1 MDHGL
6 LPFCRRVLPE
16 GQAALLLGHPLL
28 GVLLLGG
35 RCVAATVELW
45 VLQRNVLDM
54 IRTDAKIR
62 SDDSR
67 CADRAAKTRY
77 QQAGCDLLR

>member
-1 MDHGL
+1 MPLYILSL
-6 LPFCRRVLPE
+6 LLFCRRVLPG

-35 RCVAATVELW
+35 RCVAAAVELW

-54 IRTDAKIR
+54 IRSDAMIH

-67 CADRAAKTRY
+67 RAERAAKTR
-77 QQAGCDLLR
+77 